1 MWNSVLDTVLKPGTI
16 AVSSPAGNYQHELDS
31 LGGYDSN
38 LAKSCVLD
46 LASPL
51 YDPTN
56 RSKIYDRSGK
66 NNHGTIYGALWARLP
81 SGLWVQSFDG
91 VDDYDSIPDADSLDT
106 IRTFEVWVNPVEY
119 VSSDVYY
126 HILINKGASYNNLL
140 AINYKT
146 NPNKLAVCWW
156 DSAGTTSSVDNY
168 ILPNYNKFYHAVGM
182 LNSNMRAELFVNG
195 VSTGVG
201 NILADNADA
210 TFLTEPVRVGGGVST
225 RFSKVKI
232 ALARAYNIPL
242 DITTIRNHYQQERYL
257 FGV

>member
-1 MWNSVLDTVLKPGTI
+1 MNISVLDTALKPGTI
-16 AVSSPAGNYQHELDS
+16 AVSSPDGNYQHELDS

-81 SGLWVQSFDG
+81 GGLWVQSFDG

-106 IRTFEVWVNPVEY
+106 IRAFEVWVNPVEY
-119 VSSDVYY
+119 VSSGICY
-126 HILINKGASYNNLL
+126 HIIINKGATW
-140 AINYKT
+140 INSLGVVYT
-146 NPNKLAVCWW
+146 TDPNALFVYWY
-156 DSAGTTSSVDNY
+156 DSANNTSEVSY
-168 ILPNYNKFYHAVGM
+168 GIPAYNKFYHAVGM

-195 VSTGVG
+195 VSKGAGAV
-201 NILADNADA
+201 LADNADA
-210 TFLTEPVRVGGGVST
+210 GFLTEPVRVGGGNPD
-225 RFSKVKI
+225 RYSKVKI
-232 ALARAYNIPL
+232 ALARAYNIPP